1 MDRRL
6 FAAKN
11 LSRVRGADTGEV
23 LDCRISKEDHLL
35 NMWRPFRHEPFA
47 VETLIGWLLAH
58 ERAAQAIRLIM
69 AAKRNGFSEEA
80 LRERLREAYG
90 R

>member
-35 NMWRPFRHEPFA
+35 NMLSKLSATPSP
-47 VETLIGWLLAH
+47 
-58 ERAAQAIRLIM
+58 
-69 AAKRNGFSEEA
+69 
-80 LRERLREAYG
+80 
-90 R
+90 